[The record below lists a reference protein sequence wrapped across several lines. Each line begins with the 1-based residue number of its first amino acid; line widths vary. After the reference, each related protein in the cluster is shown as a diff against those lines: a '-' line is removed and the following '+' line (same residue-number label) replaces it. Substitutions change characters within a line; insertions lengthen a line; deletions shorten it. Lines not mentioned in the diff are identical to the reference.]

1 MSSYG
6 DWVALSDTCDV
17 QTAIL
22 LKREVS
28 DGIIA
33 PDYTPEALEVLKSK
47 KKGNYNVVKSTR
59 TMFLLLLSI
68 RMFSALHLNRAE
80 MNSKLTKK
88 CSFRTL

>member
-47 KKGNYNVVKSTR
+47 KKGNYNVVK
-59 TMFLLLLSI
+59 I
-68 RMFSALHLNRAE
+68 DPNYVPVPIEHKDVSALHLNRAE
-80 MNSKLTKK
+80 MNLKLTKK

>member
-47 KKGNYNVVKSTR
+47 RKVTIMS
-59 TMFLLLLSI
+59 
-68 RMFSALHLNRAE
+68 
-80 MNSKLTKK
+80 
-88 CSFRTL
+88 

>member
-1 MSSYG
+1 MPSYG

-47 KKGNYNVVKSTR
+47 KKGNYNVVKIDPNYVPAPI
-59 TMFLLLLSI
+59 SI